1 MWFSLRHSLQP
12 VIFGSLILFESV
24 NIVVL
29 FYCLLLY
36 FLIALQ
42 RYN

>member
-1 MWFSLRHSLQP
+1 M
-12 VIFGSLILFESV
+12 FESV

-29 FYCLLLY
+29 FYCLLLC

-42 RYN
+42 RYNKIIF